1 MAASLEN
8 ISHVGIL
15 SVAYLALV
23 ATIVGYVLWGRLL
36 ARHPASKVAPLSL
49 SVPMLGLISSAWF
62 LDEQLAAV
70 QWLGGLVVMFGL
82 AVNVFGQRLLRGLR
96 SEEHTS
102 ELQSLMRISYAV
114 FCLKKKNTTHRI
126 NSE

>member
-1 MAASLEN
+1 MAAILEN

-49 SVPMLGLISSAWF
+49 LVPMLGLISSAWF

-82 AVNVFGQRLLRGLR
+82 AVNVFGQRLLRGLAGVAR
-96 SEEHTS
+96 GLRENWPRQGLLPCFLFLITG
-102 ELQSLMRISYAV
+102 LQNEI
-114 FCLKKKNTTHRI
+114 
-126 NSE
+126 